1 MSSTPRGERLIIALI
16 GKRNAGKSSLINA
29 LTGQEIAI
37 VSEIP
42 GTTTDPVDKH
52 YELLPLGPVTFY
64 DTAGVDDV
72 GTLGEKRV
80 AATRKILYRA
90 DIVIFVSDSRAFVDT
105 ELEMLERIRHM
116 DIPTIVVF
124 NKTDLEEPAIQN
136 QEYCQKHKLP
146 TVRVSTAT
154 KEGVLACK
162 EELIRLAPQYLK
174 ENRILAGDLVKPL
187 DHVILVAPIDSAAPK
202 GRLILPQVQ
211 VLRDLMDNDAIVTV
225 VKETELLPAL
235 AMTKT
240 RPKLVITDSQVIEQ
254 VNREVPPDI
263 QVTTFSVLFARYK
276 GELDLLLSGTDKLK
290 HLQDGDRILI
300 AEACSHHV
308 QKDDIGRV
316 KLPAWIKQFSGKK
329 VSFDNYAGHDFP
341 ENLEDYAVCIHCG
354 ACMINPM
361 EMNRRIV
368 ECHRRGVPIT
378 NYGMTISLVQGVLDR
393 VIAPLMQAKTGM
405 KE

>member
-37 VSEIP
+37 VSEIA

-64 DTAGVDDV
+64 DTAGVDDEGV
-72 GTLGEKRV
+72 LGEKRV

-90 DIVIFVSDSRAFVDT
+90 DIVIFVSDGQAFSEA
-105 ELEMLERIRHM
+105 ELEMLTRIM
-116 DIPTIVVF
+116 QMEIPLVVVF
-124 NKTDLEEPAIQN
+124 NKADLN
-136 QEYCQKHKLP
+136 QAAARNIEYCQAHKLP
-146 TVRVSTAT
+146 WVTVSTLT

-162 EELIRLAPQYLK
+162 EELIRLAPKYLK

-211 VLRDLMDNDAIVTV
+211 VLRDLMDHDAIVTV
-225 VKETELLPAL
+225 VKETELLSAL
-235 AMTKT
+235 QMTKT
-240 RPKLVITDSQVIEQ
+240 KPKLVITDSQAIEQ
-254 VNREVPPDI
+254 VNREVPMDI

-276 GELDLLLSGTDKLK
+276 GELELLLSGTDKLK
-290 HLQDGDRILI
+290 NLCDGDRILI

-316 KLPAWIKQFSGKK
+316 KLPAWISNFSHKK
-329 VSFDNYAGHDFP
+329 LIFDNYAGHDFP
-341 ENLEDYAVCIHCG
+341 DNLEDYAVCIHCG

-378 NYGMTISLVQGVLDR
+378 NYGMSISLVQGVLDR
-393 VIAPLMQAKTGM
+393 VVAPLLQAMGKA
-405 KE
+405 

>member
-37 VSEIP
+37 VSNIP

-64 DTAGVDDV
+64 DTAGVDDT
-72 GTLGEKRV
+72 GELGEKRV
-80 AATRKILYRA
+80 SATRKILYRA
-90 DIVIFVSDSRAFVDT
+90 DIVIFVNDGLAFNKP
-105 ELEMLERIRHM
+105 EQEMLDRILQM

-124 NKTDLEEPAIQN
+124 NKSDVNPLDNTN
-136 QEYCQKHKLP
+136 VSYCQEKQIP
-146 TVRVSTAT
+146 YVAVSTIT
-154 KEGVLACK
+154 KDGVLACK

-211 VLRDLMDNDAIVTV
+211 VLRDLMDHDAIVTV

-235 AMTKT
+235 DMVKTKP
-240 RPKLVITDSQVIEQ
+240 RLVITDSQAIEQ

-263 QVTTFSVLFARYK
+263 QVTTFSILFARYK
-276 GELDLLLSGTDKLK
+276 GELDMLLSGIEKLK
-290 HLQDGDRILI
+290 HLQDGDKVLI

-316 KLPAWIKQFSGKK
+316 KLPRWLKEFSGKNI
-329 VSFDNYAGHDFP
+329 SFDTFAGHDFP
-341 ENLEDYAVCIHCG
+341 ENLEDYAVCVHCG

-393 VIAPLMQAKTGM
+393 VIKPLLDARTKNH
-405 KE
+405 